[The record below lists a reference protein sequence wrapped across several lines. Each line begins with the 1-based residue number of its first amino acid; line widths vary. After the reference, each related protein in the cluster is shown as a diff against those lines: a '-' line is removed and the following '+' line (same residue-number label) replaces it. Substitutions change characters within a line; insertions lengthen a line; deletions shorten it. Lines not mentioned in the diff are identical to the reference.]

1 MRIGQTDS
9 KIPKENQN
17 EFGDWR
23 GAGLYVS
30 EREKKRMLSLRL
42 RVQFEMVKYRI
53 SQRTAGS
60 TVQNNV
66 NDVSGLFLGNHRDSP

>member
-1 MRIGQTDS
+1 M
-9 KIPKENQN
+9 
-17 EFGDWR
+17 
-23 GAGLYVS
+23 YVS

-53 SQRTAGS
+53 SPRTAGS